1 MTEFQYGPV
10 ELVLAAIDGDTPDP
24 GVIEAILELDQAGTV
39 RVLDLV
45 YVTRTLEG
53 DIDILEVDQAGITFA
68 EIDLPAKGLA
78 SEDDVHSFGD
88 RLAPGTSA
96 ILLVVELLWARH
108 LASRLAEANG
118 YVVDAIR
125 IPAPVVN
132 AVAAEA
138 IAAS

>member
-1 MTEFQYGPV
+1 MTDLQYGPV
-10 ELVLAAIDGDTPDP
+10 ELLLAAIDGDTPDP
-24 GVIEAILELDQAGTV
+24 GVMEAILELDQAGTV

-53 DIDILEVDQAGITFA
+53 DIDILEIDQTGITFA

-78 SEDDVHSFGD
+78 SEEDVESFGD
-88 RLAPGTSA
+88 RLQPGTSA

-118 YVVDAIR
+118 YVVDSIR

-138 IAAS
+138 LAAT